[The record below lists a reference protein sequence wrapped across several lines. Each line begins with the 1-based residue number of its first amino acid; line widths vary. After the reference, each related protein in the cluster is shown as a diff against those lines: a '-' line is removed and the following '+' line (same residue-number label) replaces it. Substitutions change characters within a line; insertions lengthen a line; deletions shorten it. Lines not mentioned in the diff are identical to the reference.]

1 MVKTR
6 SGGALS
12 QLPMSLR
19 IQARKIMI
27 GRHTG
32 LYL

>member
-6 SGGALS
+6 SGGSLS
-12 QLPMSLR
+12 LLPMSLR

-27 GRHTG
+27 GHNTG